1 MTLYVNWALTLPKF
15 EGNVKACP
23 QYIYFLM
30 SERARGFLH
39 VHYFLRLDVQSA
51 FCTSV
56 GGHFQPPG
64 QVAQNHPR
72 TPPEWPCR
80 WDFGPVWAICCRFGP
95 CGNFQPPGQVPLS
108 PPELPFQRDF
118 GPVWAICCRF
128 GPGGHFQHP
137 GKLPYNPFSMAFST
151 RFQPVRQTVNMVHC
165 DDPKRTQIMQNIIF
179 RHKFRGQHLIPLPP
193 LKNP

>member
-23 QYIYFLM
+23 QYINFLM

-56 GGHFQPPG
+56 GGHVQPPG

-95 CGNFQPPGQVPLS
+95 CGNFQPPGQA
-108 PPELPFQRDF
+108 PPRTHSNCLFDGISAQF
-118 GPVWAICCRF
+118 GPLAADLARVVIFAITPSGWLF
-128 GPGGHFQHP
+128 
-137 GKLPYNPFSMAFST
+137 
-151 RFQPVRQTVNMVHC
+151 
-165 DDPKRTQIMQNIIF
+165 RT
-179 RHKFRGQHLIPLPP
+179 
-193 LKNP
+193 